1 MDYKTSLATAGILGI
16 TAFTFGRKY
25 LAGGVCNIVRDLH
38 GQVVVITGA
47 NTGIGKE
54 TARVLAQMGASVIL
68 ACRDIKKS
76 LIVVDELKKETQ
88 SDNIEF
94 IHLDLTDMQSIR
106 KFVEEFKSKYQKLN
120 ILVNNA
126 GIMAVHDRKTT
137 KDGFE
142 LQFGTNHLGH
152 FYLTTLL
159 LDTIKSTENSRIINI
174 SSVVSFYVKMNW
186 DDLMLEKNYH
196 MATAYGQSKLAN
208 VIFTKELQRRLQ
220 DSKVKVFAVH
230 PGVVNTGITRYVVE
244 KWYFKVLFSVIGHPV
259 MHVTGKTPLQGAQ
272 TTLYCA
278 LEDYEKI
285 KGGAYY
291 SDCKMIKENPEANK
305 EENWKKLWDASE
317 KFIAEKLP
325 K

>member
-1 MDYKTSLATAGILGI
+1 MDYKTSLATAGIIGI
-16 TAFTFGRKY
+16 SAFTFGRKY
-25 LAGGVCNIVRDLH
+25 LAGGVCSIVRDLT
-38 GQVVVITGA
+38 GQVVIITGS

-68 ACRDIKKS
+68 ACRDAKKT
-76 LIVVDELKKETQ
+76 LIVVDELKKDTK

-94 IHLDLTDMQSIR
+94 IRLDLTDMQSIR
-106 KFVEEFKSKYQKLN
+106 EFVEEFKSKYQKLN
-120 ILVNNA
+120 ILINNA
-126 GIMAVHDRKTT
+126 GIMAVPDRKTT

-159 LDTIKSTENSRIINI
+159 LDTIKKSENSRIINV
-174 SSVVSFYVKMNW
+174 SSVTSYYGRMNW
-186 DDLMLEKNYH
+186 DDLMLEKSYN
-196 MATAYGQSKLAN
+196 MMRAYSQSKLAN

-230 PGVVNTGITRYVVE
+230 PGVVKTDITRHVVE
-244 KWYFKVLFSVIGHPV
+244 RWYFRLFFSVLGHSV
-259 MHVTGKTPLQGAQ
+259 MKITGKSTLQGAQ

-278 LEDYEKI
+278 LEDFEKI

-291 SDCKMIKENPEANK
+291 SDCKMVKENPEANK

-325 K
+325 N